1 VTASTKIIRKLANP
15 PKSAEPIPAAHLITF
30 AIYGHHFH
38 GDVMGSVDRD
48 HNIPGTSR
56 LPANPN
62 RLRSE
67 QARARQESYTLDRKK
82 RGLVLAAIREVCTH
96 RNWMLRAAHVR
107 SSHVHLVVSAE
118 DAPERVM
125 QDFKAYAS
133 RVLKRAG
140 SGDANS
146 KRWAR
151 HGSTRYLWNP
161 EQVGAAIHYVVRE
174 QGESMAVWEEE
185 SQ

>member
-1 VTASTKIIRKLANP
+1 MTTTTNRKPDAPEKMANF
-15 PKSAEPIPAAHLITF
+15 PAAYLITF
-30 AIYGHHFH
+30 TCYGARFH
-38 GDVMGSVDRD
+38 GDEEGSVDRD

-82 RGLVLAAIREVCTH
+82 RGLVLTAIREVCSH
-96 RNWMLRAAHVR
+96 RGWTLRAAHAR
-107 SSHVHLVVSAE
+107 STHVHAIVSAA
-118 DAPERVM
+118 DSPERVM
-125 QDFKAYAS
+125 QDFKVYAS
-133 RVLKRAG
+133 RALNRVRK
-140 SGDANS
+140 DNANR
-146 KRWAR
+146 KHWTR